1 MHGSLVLL
9 SLRLEHYF
17 LLLWVYIRNK
27 PARYFAWQW
36 ALWSIAGILLLDP
49 LAILSDSFWLSSF
62 AVLAILYWLTIF
74 PLSYHLSKGVKGKI
88 IGLTHLNWLTSLT
101 DPNAT

>member
-1 MHGSLVLL
+1 MGTVEY
-9 SLRLEHYF
+9 R
-17 LLLWVYIRNK
+17 
-27 PARYFAWQW
+27 
-36 ALWSIAGILLLDP
+36 GILLLDP

-74 PLSYHLSKGVKGKI
+74 PLPYHLSKGVRE
-88 IGLTHLNWLTSLT
+88 TYRVNPFTNWLTSLT